1 MRTIIVLLSIL
12 CLQSCDL
19 DQSINSNEPII
30 SSDQSNALSI
40 HLENFEFEA
49 SQRNLSIDISALDL
63 SAEISSIHE
72 EHIAG
77 TCSYSTHQ
85 GRHIIIDQE
94 FWDQASFIL
103 REMVVFHELGHCV
116 LAQGHREDTD
126 EHGNCLS
133 IMQSGTQD
141 CNLLYNQTN
150 REYYLDE
157 LFYFED

>member
-1 MRTIIVLLSIL
+1 MLSFL
-12 CLQSCDL
+12 CFQSCEL
-19 DQSINSNEPII
+19 DQSITTDDSITSSN
-30 SSDQSNALSI
+30 QSNALSI
-40 HLENFEFEA
+40 HFENFESEA
-49 SQRNLSIDISALDL
+49 AKRNFPINLSSLDL

-77 TCSYSTHQ
+77 TCSYSAHQ
-85 GRHIIIDQE
+85 GNHIIIDKE
-94 FWDQASFIL
+94 FWDQSSFTL

-126 EHGNCLS
+126 KQGNCLS

-141 CNLLYNQTN
+141 CRLLYNQTN

-157 LFYFED
+157 LFYY